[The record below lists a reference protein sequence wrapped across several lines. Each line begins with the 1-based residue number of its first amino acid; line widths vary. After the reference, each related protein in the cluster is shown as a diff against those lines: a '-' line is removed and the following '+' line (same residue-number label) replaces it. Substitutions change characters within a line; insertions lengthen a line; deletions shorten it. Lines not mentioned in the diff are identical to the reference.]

1 MRSLSNLDASFLHLE
16 TPHTPMH
23 MVGIFIFRNTSDTPM
38 TAERFRQHVTAR
50 LPEARIFR
58 ERLASLPGG
67 QGQLFWAEDP
77 HFDLDNHLHISHL
90 HTSDLHTDA
99 LDGPFDQAL
108 LQPLANRFF
117 TPLLNRDHPLWEIL
131 FVSERNA
138 LPSLPSHFAVILKVH
153 HAACDGLS
161 AKAIIEGLFDGPTP
175 QTRNGDTTW
184 QPAPLPSSY
193 TLLFANMRAAIA
205 APKRTLK
212 LARQLGTSVKNSLAL
227 RRRHLLEQPLFFSSP
242 STPFNIGIDD
252 QRVRLSVE
260 LSLPLLK
267 MIRRT
272 QPNLTVNDVVLT
284 VCGGAM
290 RRYLAS
296 LGKNPQRPIIALAP
310 VSKRDDGTLADA
322 GNKVSAMLVGLGTDL
337 NDPLERLQQV
347 RENATR
353 AKRYN
358 LKVAIE
364 KLFDYLPILP
374 TGLFLRAYTQSKLAD
389 VTPPVFNVVIT
400 NIAALPP
407 GLNLNGA
414 ALESAATFA
423 PVFDGVGLSLVI
435 LSHQDCTTIGIT
447 STPDALTH
455 PALFATCLRQAL
467 EELALATGV
476 IVQETKQNS
485 VQPWKAPG
493 NTHGKV
499 RSKRVL
505 EDNLQAGG

>member
-16 TPHTPMH
+16 TAHTPMH

-38 TAERFRQHVTAR
+38 TAEKFRQHVAAR

-58 ERLASLPGG
+58 ERLISLPGG
-67 QGQLFWAEDP
+67 QGQIFWADDP
-77 HFDLDNHLHISHL
+77 HFALNNHLH
-90 HTSDLHTDA
+90 TDM
-99 LDGPFDQAL
+99 LDGPLDQAL

-117 TPLLNRDHPLWEIL
+117 TPLLPRDRPLWEIL
-131 FVSERNA
+131 FVGERNA
-138 LPSLPSHFAVILKVH
+138 SPSIPSRFAIILKVH

-161 AKAIIEGLFDGPTP
+161 AKAIIEGLFDGPTA
-175 QTRNGDTTW
+175 QTRNVDDKW
-184 QPAPLPSSY
+184 HPAPLPSTYEVFS
-193 TLLFANMRAAIA
+193 TNVRSALA
-205 APKRTLK
+205 APQRTIK
-212 LARQLGTSVKNSLAL
+212 LFKQLGASVSHSLAL

-242 STPFNIGIDD
+242 STAFNIGIDE
-252 QRVRLSVE
+252 QRVRLSVD

-310 VSKRDDGTLADA
+310 VSKREDGTLADA

-358 LKVAIE
+358 IKVAIE
-364 KLFDYLPILP
+364 KLLDYLPILP
-374 TGLFLRAYTQSKLAD
+374 TGLFLRAYTLSKLSV

-407 GLNLNGA
+407 GLNLKGA
-414 ALESAATFA
+414 QLESAATFA

-447 STPDALTH
+447 STPEALTH

-485 VQPWKAPG
+485 VQPWATPAKGRA
-493 NTHGKV
+493 
-499 RSKRVL
+499 KRVVE
-505 EDNLQAGG
+505 EDVRVGS

>member
-16 TPHTPMH
+16 TPNTPMH
-23 MVGIFIFRNTSDTPM
+23 MVGIFIFRNTGDSPM
-38 TAERFRQHVTAR
+38 TAEKFRQHVASR

-58 ERLASLPGG
+58 ERLITLPGG
-67 QGQLFWAEDP
+67 QGQMFWADDP
-77 HFDLDNHLHISHL
+77 HFVLDNHLRTNML
-90 HTSDLHTDA
+90 E
-99 LDGPFDQAL
+99 GPLDQAG

-117 TPLLNRDHPLWEIL
+117 TPLLHRDRPLWEIL
-131 FVSERNA
+131 FVTERNT
-138 LPSLPSHFAVILKVH
+138 LPTQPSRFAVILKVH

-161 AKAIIEGLFDGPTP
+161 AKAIIESLFDGPTA
-175 QTRNGDTTW
+175 QVRNADTTW
-184 QPAPLPSSY
+184 QPAPLPSTVAVLTTNIRSALA
-193 TLLFANMRAAIA
+193 TPR
-205 APKRTLK
+205 RTTALIK
-212 LARQLGTSVKNSLAL
+212 QLGTSVSNSLTL
-227 RRRHLLEQPLFFSSP
+227 RRRHPFDQPLFFSSP

-252 QRVRLSVE
+252 QRVRLSVD

-310 VSKRDDGTLADA
+310 VSKREDGTLADA
-322 GNKVSAMLVGLGTDL
+322 GNKVSAMLVGLGTDI
-337 NDPLERLQQV
+337 NDPLERLQLV

-374 TGLFLRAYTQSKLAD
+374 TGLFLRAYTLSKLSGI
-389 VTPPVFNVVIT
+389 TPPVFNVVIT

-414 ALESAATFA
+414 PLESAATFA

-447 STPDALTH
+447 STPEALTH

-476 IVQETKQNS
+476 IVRETAQNS
-485 VQPWKAPG
+485 VQPWVAPAKG
-493 NTHGKV
+493 
-499 RSKRVL
+499 RAKRVSEESL
-505 EDNLQAGG
+505 RVNA